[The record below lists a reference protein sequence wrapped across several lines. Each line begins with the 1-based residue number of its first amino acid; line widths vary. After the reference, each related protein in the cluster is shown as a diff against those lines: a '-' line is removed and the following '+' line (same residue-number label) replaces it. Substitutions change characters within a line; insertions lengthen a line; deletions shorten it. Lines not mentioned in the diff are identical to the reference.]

1 LKVRFGARE
10 KDSFIVYVVPAWQ
23 WQEFIAFELIGG
35 IAFYLIGKILTHSE
49 WFSVAANMA
58 GPQMLKNTYAALR
71 TLA

>member
-1 LKVRFGARE
+1 MKGRLGTGN
-10 KDSFIVYVVPAWQ
+10 KDVFIVYVVPAWK
-23 WQEFIAFELIGG
+23 WKEFIAFELIGG

-71 TLA
+71 IS

>member
-1 LKVRFGARE
+1 LKVRFGAG
-10 KDSFIVYVVPAWQ
+10 KNDAFIVYVVPAWQ
-23 WQEFIAFELIGG
+23 WKEFIAFELIGG

-71 TLA
+71 TLT